1 MRILLAQNLIHLPSH
16 GGANK
21 SNRLLMERLAA
32 LGHEVHVVAPL
43 SGALATDP
51 SPLSGGGRPS
61 ALDELT
67 RRGAMPVASDDPDE
81 VAYLHHGVVVH
92 AVTDPAALPR
102 RVAEVAAR
110 LVPDWTLVP
119 SDDPGLV
126 VLGAAL
132 RATPGR
138 VVYLVH
144 TLQQLPFGPGAFYPS
159 AAGTR
164 MVRRAAGVVAVSRA
178 ARDYCLRHAGLHSTV
193 IYPHIY
199 GDAAPPAVA
208 STAPYVTMINPCA
221 YKGLPILLGL
231 ADACPAVTFQAVP
244 TWGATAEERAALAR
258 RPNIR
263 LTPPADDLGPI
274 LARTRVLLMPS
285 LWDET
290 FGYTCVEA
298 MLRGVPVLAADVG
311 GLAEAKRGVPYLLP
325 VAPIERYEAAPGHAR
340 PVPVVPAQDLT
351 PWLAALRR
359 LMDDPAHH
367 ADLAERSADA
377 ARAFVR
383 GLDPDALETYLTT
396 LRPATAEQREDPP
409 QDPHRRAALARLA
422 AARAVAAAKGAAR

>member
-21 SNRLLMERLAA
+21 SNRLLMEHLAA
-32 LGHEVHVVAPL
+32 RGHEVHVVAPL
-43 SGALATDP
+43 SGALSTGT
-51 SPLSGGGRPS
+51 SS
-61 ALDELT
+61 ALDDLAA
-67 RRGAMPVASDDPDE
+67 RGASPVPSGDP
-81 VAYLHHGVVVH
+81 GVLTYRHRGVRVH
-92 AVTDPAALPR
+92 AVTDPALLPGHIA
-102 RVAEVAAR
+102 RVAGR
-110 LVPDWTLVP
+110 LAPDWTLVP

-132 RATPGR
+132 RAAPGR

-164 MVRRAAGVVAVSRA
+164 MVRRAAGVIAVSRA
-178 ARDYCLRHAGLHSTV
+178 ARDYCLRHAGLRSTV
-193 IYPHIY
+193 IYPHVY
-199 GDAAPPAVA
+199 DEPPAPSSA
-208 STAPYVTMINPCA
+208 ATAPYVTMINPCG

-231 ADACPAVTFQAVP
+231 ADACPGVAFQAVP
-244 TWGATAEERAALAR
+244 TWGTTDAERAELAR

-263 LTPPADDLGPI
+263 LTPPADDLGGI
-274 LARTRVLLMPS
+274 LAGTRALLMPS

-290 FGYTCVEA
+290 FGYACVEA

-325 VAPIERYEAAPGHAR
+325 VTPIERYEAAAGQAR
-340 PVPVVPAQDLT
+340 PVPVVPAQDLA

-359 LMDDPAHH
+359 LLDDPAHH
-367 ADLAERSADA
+367 ADLAARSAGA

-383 GLDPDALETYLTT
+383 GLDRDALEAYLTA
-396 LRPATAEQREDPP
+396 LAPARVPAPP
-409 QDPHRRAALARLA
+409 PPHRRAALARLA
-422 AARAVAAAKGAAR
+422 AARAATKGAAT

>member
-32 LGHEVHVVAPL
+32 RGHEVHVVAPL
-43 SGALATDP
+43 SGALATGP
-51 SPLSGGGRPS
+51 SS
-61 ALDELT
+61 AAGLAAALGELT
-67 RRGAMPVASDDPDE
+67 RRGARMITSAGPDE
-81 VAYLHHGVVVH
+81 VAYLYHGVLVH

-178 ARDYCLRHAGLHSTV
+178 ARDHCRRYADLHSTV

-199 GDAAPPAVA
+199 DDDPPATA
-208 STAPYVTMINPCA
+208 PTAPYVTMINPCG

-231 ADACPAVTFQAVP
+231 ADACPDLTFQAVP
-244 TWGATAEERAALAR
+244 TWGATAEERAALVR

-263 LTPPADDLGPI
+263 LTPPADDLGPV
-274 LARTRVLLMPS
+274 LAATRVLLMPS

-325 VAPIERYEAAPGHAR
+325 VAPIERYEAAAGHAR

-351 PWLAALRR
+351 PWLGALRR

-367 ADLAERSADA
+367 AALAARSADA

-383 GLDPDALETYLTT
+383 GLDRDALEAYLTALT
-396 LRPATAEQREDPP
+396 PARRRPDPP
-409 QDPHRRAALARLA
+409 PDPHRRAALARLA
-422 AARAVAAAKGAAR
+422 AARAAEKGAAR